1 MIAAN
6 VYPLSLFRNPPM
18 RFMFTLML
26 TCLILGC
33 APATGTETESGSNH
47 AAELDEQRLM
57 LNEGYSLLY
66 IDAGYLDLAELI
78 LYMKVESD
86 EFEELITAVAE
97 FGGKL
102 QVELERIAKDYPDVH
117 IDLDPLPE
125 MEKRKRRAVG
135 KYHARYFAPG
145 IGHSGRE
152 YEHTVLIG
160 IANKINHE
168 RHLCQVMAEEEPDA
182 GLRKFLLDT
191 SHHYDD
197 LYNRTAVLLDKEY
210 NDSNDKT

>member
-1 MIAAN
+1 
-6 VYPLSLFRNPPM
+6 M

-26 TCLILGC
+26 TYLILGC
-33 APATGTETESGSNH
+33 APATGAEPDSKQ

-66 IDAGYLDLAELI
+66 LNAGYLDLAGFI

-86 EFEELITAVAE
+86 EFEGLITAVAE

-102 QVELERIAKDYPDVH
+102 EAELERIAKNYPDVH

-135 KYHARYFAPG
+135 KYYARYFAPG
-145 IGHSGRE
+145 IGHSGHE

-182 GLRKFLLDT
+182 GLRKFLIDT

-197 LYNRTAVLLDKEY
+197 LYNLVTILLDKEY
-210 NDSNDKT
+210 SHSNNRT